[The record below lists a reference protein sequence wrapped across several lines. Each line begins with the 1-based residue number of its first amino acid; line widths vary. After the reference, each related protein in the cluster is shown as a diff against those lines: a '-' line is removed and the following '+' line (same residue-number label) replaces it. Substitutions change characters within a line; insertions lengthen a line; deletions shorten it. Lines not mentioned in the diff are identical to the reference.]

1 MMPSSSQG
9 KGLSTS
15 RNTGHPFR
23 LTAHKGDGAI
33 SQQDN
38 DKCDSIWRLKALIII
53 KSIIS

>member
-1 MMPSSSQG
+1 MPSSSQG